1 MILKV
6 TDIHTYYGTSHILF
20 GISLGVDEGEIVCC
34 LGRNGAG
41 KTTVIRSIM
50 GLTPPRSGNIEF
62 SGREITGKPPYRIAC
77 LGICWVPEDRRVF
90 SDLTVEENL
99 KVAVR
104 RKGEPDKAWT
114 TEKIWEFFP
123 KLKDLRSHRA
133 GYLSGGEQQMLTIGR
148 TLMTN
153 PQLILLDEP
162 AEGLSPLVVRELG
175 GRIKLLKE
183 QKVTVLLCEQNVS
196 FALGIS
202 ERAYVIEKG
211 TIAYQGSIEEL
222 KRNEEV
228 KRRYLMV

>member
-1 MILKV
+1 MVLNV
-6 TDIHTYYGTSHILF
+6 SDIHTYYGTSHILF
-20 GISLGVDEGEIVCC
+20 GISLAVDEGEIVCC

-50 GLTPPRSGNIEF
+50 GLTPPRSGSIKF
-62 SGREITGKPPYRIAC
+62 YGREIMGESPYHIAR

-104 RKGEPDKAWT
+104 KRRKQDEGWT
-114 TEKIWEFFP
+114 VEKIWEFFP
-123 KLKDLRSHRA
+123 KLKDLRTHRA

-153 PQLILLDEP
+153 PQLVLLDEP
-162 AEGLSPLVVRELG
+162 AEGLSPLVVKELG

-183 QKVTVLLCEQNVS
+183 QKVTVLLCEQNVN
-196 FALGIS
+196 FALAIS

-211 TIAYQGSIEEL
+211 AIAYQGNIEEL
-222 KRNEEV
+222 RRNEDV